1 MSLAR
6 KLILPQLLILALIAM
21 LAATQW
27 MVTRQ
32 ERRQLEST
40 TQRLQQTGLRIQR
53 LAQLFADTERDLLS
67 EVVTRQHVLERR
79 IANSNSE
86 IEQLLADLS
95 ATGTGHPGASL
106 LEDLRRIRGPLTDAQ
121 GSLLRAREPAK
132 SRSAFVRWWFLDQR
146 ANAVLADL
154 SADNLKGVDRI
165 LAQVGRARRRSDL
178 LLLTLTLITALTVAG
193 TTLYVFRGVVAPL
206 VRLTRASETVSEG
219 GAVPMLPGRRDELGA
234 LSRVLSETTE
244 RLVNT
249 NAELQQALTLRE
261 RFLSI
266 AAHELRTPLTSLSLQ
281 LSLIQKRIDQG
292 ADRETL
298 RASADALNR
307 QAQRLAQLVGE
318 LLDVTRI
325 QRGRLDLHREP
336 VLLDG
341 LVQEVCARCA
351 PLLDAGQNRLVLDLE
366 RGVLSDV
373 DGSRLDQVLVNL
385 LGNAARHARGAEIQ
399 VKLWT
404 TPEETLL
411 RVKDAGPGI
420 PEAVRSR
427 LFEPFAR
434 APGAAPGLGLGLYI
448 SKDIVEAHGGR
459 IEVLSARGEG
469 TAFTVHLPR
478 SRRVTPEPD
487 RQAAGQ

>member
-6 KLILPQLLILALIAM
+6 KLIGPQVLILALITA

-27 MVTRQ
+27 AVARH
-32 ERRQLEST
+32 ERLQLEST

-53 LAQLFADTERDLLS
+53 LAQLFADAERDLLS
-67 EVVTRQHVLERR
+67 EVVTRQRLLTRR
-79 IANSNSE
+79 INNSNAE
-86 IEQLLADLS
+86 IDELLAELS
-95 ATGTGHPGASL
+95 VAGTDRPGPTL
-106 LEDLRRIRGPLTDAQ
+106 LEDLRQLRGPLVEAQ
-121 GSLLRAREPAK
+121 GALLEARDPAE
-132 SRSAFVRWWFLDQR
+132 SRTAFVRWWFLDQR

-165 LAQVGRARRRSDL
+165 LAQVGTTRRRSDL
-178 LLLTLTLITALTVAG
+178 LLLTLTLICALTVAA
-193 TTLYVFRGVVAPL
+193 TAVYVFRGVVAPV
-206 VRLTRASETVSEG
+206 VRLTAASEKVAEG
-219 GAVPMLPGRRDELGA
+219 GTVPMLAGRRDELGA

-249 NAELQQALTLRE
+249 NAELQQSLDIRE

-281 LSLIQKRIDQG
+281 LALIQRRIEQG
-292 ADRETL
+292 ADRDTL
-298 RASADALNR
+298 RSNADALGR
-307 QAQRLAQLVGE
+307 QAQRLGQLVGE

-336 VLLDG
+336 VRLDT

-351 PLLDAGQNRLVLDLE
+351 PLLDAGQNRLSLALE
-366 RGVLSDV
+366 PGVLCVV
-373 DGSRLDQVLVNL
+373 DPSRLDQVLVNL

-399 VKLWT
+399 VSLWT
-404 TPEETLL
+404 TADETCL
-411 RVKDAGPGI
+411 RVRDSGPGI

-448 SKDIVEAHGGR
+448 SREIVEAHGGR
-459 IEVLSARGEG
+459 IEMSTARGEG

-478 SRRVTPEPD
+478 ATRVASRPTGEAP
-487 RQAAGQ
+487 AA

>member
-6 KLILPQLLILALIAM
+6 KLIGPQVLILALIAT
-21 LAATQW
+21 LAVTQW
-27 MVTRQ
+27 AVARH
-32 ERRQLEST
+32 ERFQLETT
-40 TQRLQQTGLRIQR
+40 TQRLQRTGLRIQR
-53 LAQLFADTERDLLS
+53 LGQLFADAERDLLS
-67 EVVTRQHVLERR
+67 EVVTRQRVLTRR
-79 IANSNSE
+79 IHNSNVE
-86 IEQLLADLS
+86 IDALLAELS
-95 ATGTGHPGASL
+95 AAGNDSPGATL
-106 LEDLRRIRGPLTDAQ
+106 LEDLRRLRGPLVEAQ
-121 GSLLRAREPAK
+121 GALLEARDPAET
-132 SRSAFVRWWFLDQR
+132 RSAFVRWWFLDQR

-165 LAQVGRARRRSDL
+165 LAQVTTTRRRLDL
-178 LLLTLTLITALTVAG
+178 LLLTLTLICALTVAG
-193 TTLYVFRGVVAPL
+193 TTVYAFRGVVAPV
-206 VRLTRASETVSEG
+206 VRLTKASETVAEG
-219 GAVPMLPGRRDELGA
+219 GTVPMLAGRRDELGA

-249 NAELQQALTLRE
+249 NAELQQSLDLRE

-281 LSLIQKRIDQG
+281 LALIQRRIEQG
-292 ADRETL
+292 ADRDTL
-298 RASADALNR
+298 RSNADALGR

-336 VLLDG
+336 VRLDT
-341 LVQEVCARCA
+341 LVQEVCTRCT
-351 PLLDAGQNRLVLDLE
+351 PLLDAGQNRLTLDLE
-366 RGVLSDV
+366 PGVLCVV
-373 DGSRLDQVLVNL
+373 DPSRLDQVLVNL

-399 VKLWT
+399 VSLWT
-404 TPEETLL
+404 TADETCL
-411 RVKDAGPGI
+411 RVRDSGPGI

-448 SKDIVEAHGGR
+448 TREIVEAHGGR
-459 IEVLSARGEG
+459 IEMSTARGEG

-478 SRRVTPEPD
+478 AARVASTSSSEAP
-487 RQAAGQ
+487 AA